1 MRSSLFTLLLA
12 LLIPLVAIA
21 DDQPAQIRV
30 SALDKTPIAAG
41 PLKIRITRLR
51 ASFLKVGSGSI
62 EVEVENVATGFETF
76 SPHRLS
82 LINKDNIQI
91 NVAGSKRG
99 GYYRSLPP
107 YDPRIPGGPL
117 DRRIAPGARVKE
129 SYSLSGKV
137 HFPIRLY
144 YDEKLLAEVIEGP

>member
-12 LLIPLVAIA
+12 LLIPLCAVA
-21 DDQPAQIRV
+21 DDQVARIRV
-30 SALDKTPIAAG
+30 SDLDKTPIAAG

-51 ASFLKVGSGSI
+51 GSFLKLGNGSI

-76 SPHRLS
+76 SPQRLS

-91 NVAGSKRG
+91 NVVGARR
-99 GYYRSLPP
+99 GYYRTAPP
-107 YDPRIPGGPL
+107 YDPRIPTGPL

-129 SYSLSGKV
+129 NYSLSGKV
-137 HFPIRLY
+137 RLPMRLY
-144 YDEKLLAEVIEGP
+144 YDEKLLAEIVE